1 MELSLNPIRAIRS
14 VWTGN
19 SANKVNARLNRK
31 GLVVKMAN
39 TTGTAGVSFDTAPG
53 SVTTCAIQLN
63 PGETWEMH
71 APCYVGDLHII
82 GSDVLTQ
89 VAVFELI

>member
-1 MELSLNPIRAIRS
+1 MESSLNPSRAIRS
-14 VWTGN
+14 LWTGN
-19 SANKVNARLNRK
+19 TASKIVFRLNRK
-31 GLVVKMAN
+31 GLVIKMAN
-39 TTGTAGVSFDTAPG
+39 TTGTCGVSFDTAPG

-71 APCYVGDLHII
+71 APCYVGDLHVI